1 MTIVNKVNG
10 NEEDILLTIK
20 QDKNRKKLMEKLKEL
35 IQLYIQIHVSSIN
48 MIT

>member
-35 IQLYIQIHVSSIN
+35 IQLYI
-48 MIT
+48 